1 MNLLSSAFI
10 QVRGISTS
18 LVFTILFTPTFIMEE
33 ATIINLMRN
42 MKVNCAIPLE
52 ELYHLYPEDA
62 KLYLGRPEMLVMTMR
77 NGRNMQAFRGG
88 KVQILGRVS
97 DAEAENMR
105 LNFMMKLRRIEKMRH
120 SQVTKMT
127 ISNLVISVRLKKAL
141 SLHKI
146 NLTDANFF
154 HEYEIFP
161 ATLIR
166 LWHPVHIAAF
176 QNGRV
181 ILTGIKSVE
190 HFYEIMFSLTSFL
203 ETSNLLREK

>member
-1 MNLLSSAFI
+1 
-10 QVRGISTS
+10 
-18 LVFTILFTPTFIMEE
+18 MEE
-33 ATIINLMRN
+33 PTIINLMRN
-42 MKVNCAIPLE
+42 MKVNCTIPLE
-52 ELYHLYPEDA
+52 ELHHLYPEDS
-62 KLYLGRPEMLVMTMR
+62 KLYRGRPEMLLMTMS

-105 LNFMMKLRRIEKMRH
+105 LNFMTKIRQIETMRH

-127 ISNLVISVRLKKAL
+127 ISNLVISARLKKAL
-141 SLHKI
+141 RLQKI
-146 NLTDANFF
+146 NSSDANFF

-166 LWHPVHIAAF
+166 LWRPVHIAAF

-181 ILTGIKSVE
+181 ILTGLKSME
-190 HFYEIMFSLTSFL
+190 HFHEIMYSLTAFL
-203 ETSNLLREK
+203 ENSNLLREK